1 MGLCPITK
9 WHIIVIIWKL
19 MVCLI
24 YTPSALRLGCI
35 CQENH
40 SCPFYKYIA
49 NVLVQAFPLYLRN
62 LRIQLIRYIRF
73 TVDVY

>member
-19 MVCLI
+19 MVCLDI
-24 YTPSALRLGCI
+24 YTLSSQASGI
-35 CQENH
+35 AIYQANH

-49 NVLVQAFPLYLRN
+49 NVLVQAFPLHLRN
-62 LRIQLIRYIRF
+62 LRIQLIS
-73 TVDVY
+73 